1 MKRTPK
7 SCGKHGCRNY
17 AEQGYYCNEHQP
29 VRVDNRPDANHRG
42 YGNRWS
48 DFARMYKRQHPV
60 CNRCGYATQVVHHVV
75 PLDEGG
81 EQFDEGNLEALC
93 RECHERHHGRAK

>member
-1 MKRTPK
+1 MKKLIIILAIAACARFAQAQTYD
-7 SCGKHGCRNY
+7 SNGNY
-17 AEQGYYCNEHQP
+17 I
-29 VRVDNRPDANHRG
+29 G
-42 YGNRWS
+42 YGNQWS

-60 CNRCGYATQVVHHVV
+60 CNRCGYATQVVHHIV

-93 RECHERHHGRAK
+93 RECHERHHGRMRWK